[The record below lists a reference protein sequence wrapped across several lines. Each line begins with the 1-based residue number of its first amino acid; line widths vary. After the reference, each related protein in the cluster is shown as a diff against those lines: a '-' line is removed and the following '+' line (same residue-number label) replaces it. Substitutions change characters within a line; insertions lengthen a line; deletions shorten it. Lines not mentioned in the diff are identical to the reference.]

1 MCFVILCY
9 HREKKKAMDVAVSL
23 ELDEKYKILRR
34 TFAIED
40 FDSLKRRTLRALD
53 ENPGWRRDWVSL
65 VNYVIRG
72 TNLEQ

>member
-1 MCFVILCY
+1 
-9 HREKKKAMDVAVSL
+9 MDVKVSL

-40 FDSLKRRTLRALD
+40 FETLKRRILRALD

-65 VNYVIRG
+65 VI
-72 TNLEQ
+72 

>member
-1 MCFVILCY
+1 
-9 HREKKKAMDVAVSL
+9 MDVTVSL

-40 FDSLKRRTLRALD
+40 FETLKQRILRALD

-72 TNLEQ
+72 TPLEKSYSIS